1 MRLIPALALV
11 ALASCGLQGC
21 VAAAL
26 PIAAAGLVAKKH
38 LSPKKRAENAQAAL
52 AEPIGPDGR
61 AVVVAPGENIETA
74 AASTSAHTQQ
84 AVPAVLDYGLDMSH
98 PYASMAQYVL
108 GRAAARAIG
117 DEVPSAVLVEGVS
130 LASPKTVPCGD
141 KQSAVIIDVDTV
153 PGATPLTQS
162 GLATILDKL
171 RSADVRIAWM
181 GSGSIAEIEAMLTQ
195 PNVAEYAL
203 LLQRDEILSAP
214 EKGPSKQEQR
224 WAFAKSHC
232 VLAMAGDQKSDF
244 DELFDYLQDPKYAA
258 PLDIFNDRG
267 WFTVP
272 SPLRVNAENNP

>member
-1 MRLIPALALV
+1 MKLIPALALL

-26 PIAAAGLVAKKH
+26 PLAAAGFVAKKH
-38 LSPKKRAENAQAAL
+38 LSPAKRAANAQAAL

-61 AVVVAPGENIETA
+61 AVVVAPGEAIEQA
-74 AASTSAHTQQ
+74 IGST
-84 AVPAVLDYGLDMSH
+84 PAPDVLDYGLDMSH
-98 PYASMAQYVL
+98 PYAPMAQYVL
-108 GRAAARAIG
+108 GRSAARALG

-130 LASPKTVPCGD
+130 LANPKTVPCAD
-141 KQSAVIIDVDTV
+141 KQSAVIIDVDTA

-181 GSGSIAEIEAMLTQ
+181 GSGSIAEIEAMLTR

-244 DELFDYLQDPKYAA
+244 DELFDYLQDPKYAT

-267 WFTVP
+267 WFTLP